1 MKASVESALGNSTM
15 SQKAAERC
23 GLMGFVAGNCRGTSE
38 GTSFGGRGGGKI
50 LGHAQNIIVEMAKN
64 RLIASFYIIEGQPMD
79 ICWGIDLMKQL
90 GCSIQWGEEM
100 SLKIGGKF
108 VPVLKEDEMPQDIE
122 ILRMHGPVDEKT
134 GKIAKFDICK

>member
-1 MKASVESALGNSTM
+1 MLK
-15 SQKAAERC
+15 
-23 GLMGFVAGNCRGTSE
+23 
-38 GTSFGGRGGGKI
+38 
-50 LGHAQNIIVEMAKN
+50 NIIVEMAKN